1 MTRPRGELDLPAE
14 PPEAPPPAPLP
25 PLEPFEMET
34 VAPCVEGAVSLTKPS
49 AMSSAF

>member
-1 MTRPRGELDLPAE
+1 MTFPLGLSCDLPPE
-14 PPEAPPPAPLP
+14 PDAACHRA

-34 VAPCVEGAVSLTKPS
+34 VAPCVEVGVSLTKPA